1 MWEEAGPEVRL
12 QESIAYLATVRNG
25 TDWLPNSCHDGCML
39 HKKGTR
45 ELDSATRS
53 SVKLEMAKPRMS
65 RSAKIAELKADTTR
79 VPEQPSATVPG
90 TVDKIIPSSRPS
102 QPEKAQ
108 IAVKGPDRRKQD
120 LRIENALTDEHGDDV
135 KLKKGAHVE
144 VTVRE
149 NQKE

>member
-1 MWEEAGPEVRL
+1 
-12 QESIAYLATVRNG
+12 
-25 TDWLPNSCHDGCML
+25 ML
-39 HKKGTR
+39 HKKSTK

-90 TVDKIIPSSRPS
+90 TVDKIIPPSRPS

-108 IAVKGPDRRKQD
+108 IAVKGSDRRKQD
-120 LRIENALTDEHGDDV
+120 LHIENALTDEHGDDV

-144 VTVRE
+144 VTVTSE
-149 NQKE
+149 SKT